1 MQLCKTITRTVVA
14 KYKNH
19 SFRASSLTGW
29 AGHPQVHKATT
40 HEREREQQHTN
51 IQNGTGN
58 ERLSELEYKME
69 EAHNGGGEEV
79 QSMFV
84 KVKEAVCGQEAGKT
98 RRLG

>member
-1 MQLCKTITRTVVA
+1 MKQ
-14 KYKNH
+14 
-19 SFRASSLTGW
+19 
-29 AGHPQVHKATT
+29 
-40 HEREREQQHTN
+40 REREQHTN
-51 IQNGTGN
+51 IRNGTGN
-58 ERLSELEYKME
+58 KRLSELEYKME